1 MPDLLQ
7 AATRI
12 QSQLVAWRRDLHR
25 HPELRFQEF
34 RTAGIVAET
43 LRGLGLEVQT
53 GVGRTGVVGLLR
65 GADAKLRGPTVLLRF
80 DMDALPIQE
89 ENEVDYASQN
99 PGVMHACGH
108 DTHVAMGLGTAQLL
122 SERRELIHGAVKFVF
137 QPAEEG
143 AGGALAMI
151 ENGVLEN
158 PRPDYAFGLHIDAT
172 RPLGTAAIGSGPIL
186 AAADLFEI
194 VLRGRGGHGALPELA
209 DDVLLAGAQ
218 VVCALQAIISRDV
231 GLKEAAVLS
240 VCSFN
245 AGNAFNIIPDRAEL
259 SGTLRS
265 YTEATQQLMH
275 RRMREIVQGIAAA
288 FGVTAEVDIRTI
300 VPAAYND
307 PDAAAVSCQLASQ
320 FFDTIETD
328 YWEAPSDDMAEFLKA
343 APGCQIMVGAA
354 LPAGHMH
361 HTARFD
367 IDERAMPQGVALLC
381 AQALHYLSDNRP

>member
-7 AATRI
+7 AATEI
-12 QSQLVAWRRDLHR
+12 QPQLVAWRRDLHR

-34 RTAGIVAET
+34 RTAGIVADT

-53 GVGRTGVVGLLR
+53 GVGQTGVVGLLR
-65 GADAKLRGPTVLLRF
+65 GGAGQGPTVLLRF

-122 SERRELIHGAVKFVF
+122 AEYRGLLQGTVKFVF

-151 ENGVLEN
+151 ADGVLEN
-158 PRPDYAFGLHIDAT
+158 PRPDYAFGLHIDAS
-172 RPLGTAAIGSGPIL
+172 RPLGTTAIGSGPIL

-209 DDVLLAGAQ
+209 QDVLMAGAQ
-218 VVCALQAIISRDV
+218 IAIALQTIISRDV

-265 YTEATQQLMH
+265 YSETTQQRMH

-288 FGVTAEVDIRTI
+288 FGITAEINIRNI

-307 PDAAAVSCQLASQ
+307 PDAAEVACRLANQ
-320 FFDTIETD
+320 FFDTIDTN
-328 YWEAPSDDMAEFLKA
+328 YREAPSDDMAEFLQA

-354 LPAGHMH
+354 LPSGHMH
-361 HTARFD
+361 HTSRFD
-367 IDERAMPQGVALLC
+367 VDERAMPQGVALLC
-381 AQALHYLSDNRP
+381 ALALHYLHDDQP